1 MGDSVTGHDFH
12 SGLTGVRAAAAI
24 LFLCLAAIATGA
36 QAADP
41 AAKAGLYDVSV
52 PVKNQSAEAR
62 QEGFR
67 QGVDL
72 LLGRLTGRRQ
82 PEGSAVLKAA
92 RASARELVAQF
103 FYSQSADSSQA
114 AGPVLHIGFRKS
126 AMRRFLRQQGLPFW
140 GEVRPSVLLWVVQES
155 GGLRQFVGDRHLSQL
170 KKLQVKN
177 KLERA
182 ASDWGLPLSWP
193 LFDFQDLE
201 AVHVSDVWGGFVDP
215 VRQASARYGADEILL
230 LRLHSSGSE
239 RWDAH
244 GHFVFRGKVL
254 NWKTSRASIDELAQ
268 FLMEKMA
275 ATMADYYGVAPG
287 KEEDRGSIVLRVD
300 NVRSA
305 ASYADILRL
314 TETATAVRKVE
325 TFEVQGD
332 SLLIRLV
339 LDGTVSQLDSAML
352 LNPHMVHPGLMEA
365 KESRGQQKPDLH
377 YRWRP

>member
-1 MGDSVTGHDFH
+1 MGDSVAGHGFH
-12 SGLTGVRAAAAI
+12 SGLTGLRATAAI
-24 LFLCLAAIATGA
+24 VLLCLAAIATGV

-41 AAKAGLYDVSV
+41 AAKGSLYDVSV
-52 PVKNQSAEAR
+52 PVKNQSAEER

-67 QGVDL
+67 RGVDL
-72 LLGRLTGRRQ
+72 LLGRLTGRRE

-103 FYSQSADSSQA
+103 FYSQSADTSQV
-114 AGPVLHIGFRKS
+114 GPVLHIGFRKS

-155 GGLRQFVGDRHLSQL
+155 SGLRQFVGDRHLSQL
-170 KKLQVKN
+170 KKLQVKK

-230 LRLHSSGSE
+230 LRLHNSGSGS
-239 RWDAH
+239 WNGHA
-244 GHFVFRGKVL
+244 HFVFRGKVL
-254 NWKTSRASIDELAQ
+254 NWNSNHASVEEMAQ
-268 FLMEKMA
+268 FLMKKIA
-275 ATMADYYGVAPG
+275 GIMADYYAVAPG
-287 KEEDRGSIVLRVD
+287 KEDDRGSIVLRVD

-332 SLLIRLV
+332 SLQIRLV

-352 LNPHMVHPGLMEA
+352 LNPHMVRPGLMEA